1 MPEAIGRKLPSR
13 RWKTWGYLAVL
24 ILYASGIWLARM
36 NSAAVHGLGALPVIL
51 LGASLI
57 LLITGAALLIRRGKY
72 PASFLLVSMSL
83 GLIYLGSITPYAAPD
98 EVYHYQEVIS
108 LAHGFLGRSTVDA
121 SLISTMGLTPEHNT
135 LAALKTMYG
144 GFGEGLSG
152 VMVPL
157 PHAPV
162 YARSYVYLP
171 QLLSTWAGVLLG
183 ANRMTLFFTGGAAML
198 ALHAAMGA
206 LALSV
211 MPKGWR
217 LPLYLVMLLPMAL
230 QQATSF
236 SYDPLINDMA
246 FLWVAM
252 LARCWVDGRLVHG
265 VWMMALGAL
274 MVPIKP
280 PYLFLL
286 MLTFL
291 LPDSGFRSPWGKIP
305 SRWVKAGYTILCI
318 GLGLALMGVILWSQ
332 PYHVLNQPVSDGQIS
347 LGWVIQQPISAM
359 KKVAAAL
366 HPAVLMEMLE
376 AAVGVALASLNLW
389 VGLAPVWCM
398 MTLLMLSTLL
408 AQEKPLLSVPAR
420 AGMAGIMV
428 LTYGAFLFVMLM
440 TYTKVD
446 DPAVM
451 GMQGRYLIPLLPV
464 ALLAMTT
471 PHIRTEKDYTPMIL
485 TAYLLVSLF
494 ISDNVWKLT
503 LMA

>member
-1 MPEAIGRKLPSR
+1 M
-13 RWKTWGYLAVL
+13 
-24 ILYASGIWLARM
+24 
-36 NSAAVHGLGALPVIL
+36 
-51 LGASLI
+51 
-57 LLITGAALLIRRGKY
+57 
-72 PASFLLVSMSL
+72 
-83 GLIYLGSITPYAAPD
+83 
-98 EVYHYQEVIS
+98 
-108 LAHGFLGRSTVDA
+108 
-121 SLISTMGLTPEHNT
+121 
-135 LAALKTMYG
+135 
-144 GFGEGLSG
+144 
-152 VMVPL
+152 
-157 PHAPV
+157 
-162 YARSYVYLP
+162 
-171 QLLSTWAGVLLG
+171 
-183 ANRMTLFFTGGAAML
+183 
-198 ALHAAMGA
+198 
-206 LALSV
+206 
-211 MPKGWR
+211 
-217 LPLYLVMLLPMAL
+217 
-230 QQATSF
+230 
-236 SYDPLINDMA
+236 
-246 FLWVAM
+246 
-252 LARCWVDGRLVHG
+252 
-265 VWMMALGAL
+265 
-274 MVPIKP
+274 
-280 PYLFLL
+280 
-286 MLTFL
+286 
-291 LPDSGFRSPWGKIP
+291 
-305 SRWVKAGYTILCI
+305 CI